1 MSAATLPATARP
13 AGGGRPYAGTG
24 ALYRLALRRDRVLIP
39 LWVLG
44 IGGLLAAGPP
54 GLAALYSTAAERAQA
69 AAGMSGNSSLRA
81 LYGPVLDDS
90 LGALVVWRYGVV
102 AAVLSAVMSL
112 LLVVRHTRDE
122 EESGRQEMVSSAMVG
137 RRAPLTAALLT
148 AVTANLAVALVATA
162 ALGGEGLRGAL
173 AHGLA
178 LGATGLLF
186 AAAAA
191 TAAQL
196 TESAR
201 LARGLGAALLGAA
214 FVLRAAG
221 DAARDD
227 GSSPLTW
234 LSPLGWAQNLR
245 PFAGERWWVLALFAA
260 ATLALAALAHTLA
273 ARRDLGASF
282 LAARPGAPE
291 GRLGTPG
298 ALAWRLQRGTLLG
311 WTLAFAPAAVLFGS
325 LADGAGALLE
335 DDDSTREILIRL
347 GGEQAITDAFLA
359 AMTGVLGILAALYAV
374 AAVLR
379 LHTEETAHRAEPL
392 LAHPVGRLRW
402 AAGHLLIAF
411 AGPAVLLTT
420 AALGLALGHGR
431 DLPAL
436 LLGCLAQLPAVWTL
450 AAVAFTL
457 YAFLPRAAPA
467 GWAIAT
473 LCLLIGWVGPVL
485 DLPAVVMDLSPFT
498 HVPKLP
504 GADPD
509 WAPVA
514 VLVLVAAAVLAAG
527 LARLRRRDLLT

>member
-1 MSAATLPATARP
+1 MTTATLPAAARP
-13 AGGGRPYAGTG
+13 TGGSRPFAGTG
-24 ALYRLALRRDRVLIP
+24 TLFRLALRRDRLLIP
-39 LWVLG
+39 LWLLG

-69 AAGMSGNSSLRA
+69 AASMSGNSSLRA
-81 LYGPVLDDS
+81 LYGPVFGDS

-102 AAVLSAVMSL
+102 AAVLVAVMSL

-122 EESGRQEMVSSAMVG
+122 EESGRQEMLSAAMVG

-148 AVTANLAVALVATA
+148 AVAANVAVALVATA
-162 ALGGEGLRGAL
+162 ALIGEGPRGAL

-186 AAAAA
+186 AAVAA

-201 LARGLGAALLGAA
+201 LARGIAAAVLGAA

-227 GSSPLTW
+227 GSSPLSW
-234 LSPLGWAQNLR
+234 SSPLGWAQNAR

-260 ATLALAALAHTLA
+260 ATVALAALAHTLA
-273 ARRDLGASF
+273 GRRDLGASF
-282 LAARPGAPE
+282 FPARPGAAE
-291 GRLGTPG
+291 GSLATPG

-311 WTLAFAPAAVLFGS
+311 WVLAFAPAAALFGS
-325 LADGAGALLE
+325 LADGAAALLE
-335 DDDSTREILIRL
+335 EDDSTREILLRL
-347 GGEQAITDAFLA
+347 GGEQAVTDAFLA
-359 AMTGVLGILAALYAV
+359 AMTGVFGILAALYAV

-379 LHTEETAHRAEPL
+379 LHTEETGHRAEPL

-402 AAGHLLIAF
+402 ATGHLLVAL
-411 AGPAVLLTT
+411 AGPAVLLAT

-431 DLPAL
+431 GLPAL
-436 LLGCLAQLPAVWTL
+436 LLACLAQLPAVWTL
-450 AAVAFTL
+450 AAVAFLL
-457 YAFLPRAAPA
+457 YAFLPRSAPA
-467 GWAIAT
+467 GWAVAT

-514 VLVLVAAAVLAAG
+514 VLVAVAAGVLAAG
-527 LARLRRRDLLT
+527 LGRLRGRDLLT

>member
-1 MSAATLPATARP
+1 M
-13 AGGGRPYAGTG
+13 
-24 ALYRLALRRDRVLIP
+24 
-39 LWVLG
+39 
-44 IGGLLAAGPP
+44 
-54 GLAALYSTAAERAQA
+54 
-69 AAGMSGNSSLRA
+69 
-81 LYGPVLDDS
+81 
-90 LGALVVWRYGVV
+90 
-102 AAVLSAVMSL
+102 
-112 LLVVRHTRDE
+112 
-122 EESGRQEMVSSAMVG
+122 
-137 RRAPLTAALLT
+137 
-148 AVTANLAVALVATA
+148 
-162 ALGGEGLRGAL
+162 
-173 AHGLA
+173 
-178 LGATGLLF
+178 
-186 AAAAA
+186 
-191 TAAQL
+191 
-196 TESAR
+196 
-201 LARGLGAALLGAA
+201 
-214 FVLRAAG
+214 
-221 DAARDD
+221 
-227 GSSPLTW
+227 
-234 LSPLGWAQNLR
+234 
-245 PFAGERWWVLALFAA
+245 LALFAA
-260 ATLALAALAHTLA
+260 AALALAALAHTLA

-392 LAHPVGRLRW
+392 LAHPIGRLRW

-514 VLVLVAAAVLAAG
+514 VLVAVAAAVLAAG